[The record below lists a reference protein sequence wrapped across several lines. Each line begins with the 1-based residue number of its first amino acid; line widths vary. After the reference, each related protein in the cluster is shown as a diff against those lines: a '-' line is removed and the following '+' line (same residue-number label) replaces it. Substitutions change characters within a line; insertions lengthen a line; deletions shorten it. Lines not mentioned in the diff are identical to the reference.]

1 VGKTLALLVSFC
13 LGIPGLGI
21 PAWSHDI
28 YEVACCAGRDCRP
41 IPASDVTPTN
51 KGWLV
56 RATGE
61 IISYDTWPL
70 KRSPDGQFHRC
81 AAFNDFGPKG
91 RTKCLYVPD
100 MGE

>member
-1 VGKTLALLVSFC
+1 MGRTVAFVALLFLSV
-13 LGIPGLGI
+13 

-28 YEVACCAGRDCRP
+28 YEVACCAGRDCKP
-41 IPASDVTPTN
+41 IPASDVTPT
-51 KGWLV
+51 KHGWLV
-56 RATGE
+56 RTTGE
-61 IISYDTWPL
+61 IIQYKTWPL